1 MRYVLLALALGTPI
15 ADASDT
21 SWMRSPKKMSLSK
34 PQAPNLKKVIEKGTK
49 TLKIGQEKTARTLKT
64 AKVPKATAGSLETPD
79 HSAEGRHLANSG
91 ICADPSAYTGSAQ
104 PSIWGGEVLGI
115 LRSTLPSSRAPRQ
128 LLDFAEIPHAQVK
141 NNSHF
146 SSTPHTHQ
154 SIEPLGYSCDD
165 IMNANTLWDSSAPCT
180 STIVDVDADTPS
192 RKWTMQMAQ
201 LCCSDQASVCDADRS
216 STCTTSSAWTPSKKL
231 TVDSC
236 ELDAYVDNGFCDGNY
251 YTCDGYAWQMDFE
264 YELFGSDQCD
274 TVSECG

>member
-1 MRYVLLALALGTPI
+1 
-15 ADASDT
+15 
-21 SWMRSPKKMSLSK
+21 
-34 PQAPNLKKVIEKGTK
+34 
-49 TLKIGQEKTARTLKT
+49 
-64 AKVPKATAGSLETPD
+64 
-79 HSAEGRHLANSG
+79 
-91 ICADPSAYTGSAQ
+91 
-104 PSIWGGEVLGI
+104 
-115 LRSTLPSSRAPRQ
+115 
-128 LLDFAEIPHAQVK
+128 
-141 NNSHF
+141 
-146 SSTPHTHQ
+146 
-154 SIEPLGYSCDD
+154 
-165 IMNANTLWDSSAPCT
+165 MNANTLWDSSAPCT